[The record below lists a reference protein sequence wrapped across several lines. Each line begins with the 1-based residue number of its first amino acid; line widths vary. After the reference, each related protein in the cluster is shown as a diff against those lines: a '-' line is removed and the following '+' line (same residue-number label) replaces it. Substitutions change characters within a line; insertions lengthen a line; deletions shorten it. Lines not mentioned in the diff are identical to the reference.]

1 MRHPSAV
8 FLIDVPETLHQQVGV
23 MHAHAAAVA
32 DDQRGIPARRRH
44 ADLLSLEHLA
54 DAVDEDSE
62 VISIYNGADV
72 SEDDAQKLAGRV
84 EEAYPDVDVQCY
96 YGGQPIYYYI
106 VSVE

>member
-1 MRHPSAV
+1 MLEENV
-8 FLIDVPETLHQQVGV
+8 TFELI
-23 MHAHAAAVA
+23 A
-32 DDQRGIPARRRH
+32 DG
-44 ADLLSLEHLA
+44 
-54 DAVDEDSE
+54 VDEDSE